1 MSREVEFLGT
11 LMPGLL
17 PVFLI
22 SIVLQ
27 IILDRIMGK
36 IGVYR
41 YVWHPPLFRL
51 SIFISIF
58 AAVGLMI
65 YR

>member
-36 IGVYR
+36 IGIYR

-51 SIFISIF
+51 SIFVSIF